1 MVGVKAQRRERAQH
15 GWVLVKT
22 VVITG
27 VWVQSVGGGRRGTLE
42 GGLRD
47 SGRLARLNRTV
58 WTWGSEE
65 ALRLLS
71 RRGLDQIKDSPL
83 DAVWNMDWRG
93 GWIKERR
100 ASLRR

>member
-1 MVGVKAQRRERAQH
+1 MKRAQH

-42 GGLRD
+42 GGLRERLWEGLLGSTAQ
-47 SGRLARLNRTV
+47 SGLG
-58 WTWGSEE
+58 GSEE

-71 RRGLDQIKDSPL
+71 RRGLDQIKILP
-83 DAVWNMDWRG
+83 
-93 GWIKERR
+93 
-100 ASLRR
+100 